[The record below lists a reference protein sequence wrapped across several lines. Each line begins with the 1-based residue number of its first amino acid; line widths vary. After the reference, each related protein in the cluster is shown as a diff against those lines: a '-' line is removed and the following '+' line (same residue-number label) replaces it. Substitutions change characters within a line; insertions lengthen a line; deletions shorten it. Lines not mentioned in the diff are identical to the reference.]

1 MKGSN
6 DEPSMS
12 SLFQEMK
19 NETRMIT
26 MMIINNM
33 IVVAKSVG
41 SRNNSAKHIKEKAR
55 FFFYR
60 SARVQNKLK
69 EFFLT
74 RPRIISKEN

>member
-1 MKGSN
+1 MFSFMKGSN
-6 DEPSMS
+6 DEPSRS

-41 SRNNSAKHIKEKAR
+41 SRNNSAKHIKRER
-55 FFFYR
+55 FD
-60 SARVQNKLK
+60 
-69 EFFLT
+69 FFL
-74 RPRIISKEN
+74 I

>member
-26 MMIINNM
+26 MMIINSM

-41 SRNNSAKHIKEKAR
+41 SRNNSEKLIKGKAR
-55 FFFYR
+55 FFFIDLPGHKTTLR
-60 SARVQNKLK
+60 NFS
-69 EFFLT
+69 
-74 RPRIISKEN
+74 

>member
-41 SRNNSAKHIKEKAR
+41 SRNNSAKHIKGKAR
-55 FFFYR
+55 FFFIDLPGYKT
-60 SARVQNKLK
+60 NLK
-69 EFFLT
+69 NF
-74 RPRIISKEN
+74 S